1 MTFDLGKFTEKY
13 RLALQTAQEQKPS
26 GGLNGFE
33 LEWNLLDEKFHPLLT
48 VGSGPARQSFVDYLR
63 AEVFPTSLREFSQLE
78 VFHWM
83 IEFATRPHFSPR
95 GAVYEAR
102 LMEAVLV
109 NALARAGA
117 NFGESLNYWHGNL
130 LYPTTIGHDSIPGT
144 WGIAKRRYLEHCVD
158 LYGDSLAT
166 AGIHVNLSLPD
177 PLFEWDFM
185 HLPASERG
193 ERHVD
198 QFKSEFYITATRLMR
213 AFAALFIA
221 TSASTPLQ
229 ARLQDGRAVV
239 VLTGNDSERNLTFPN
254 PPEIDLPD
262 LYRSYKDYKR
272 ISYDL
277 VRRGVRFGNNN
288 WTPIRARSFAEPVER
303 LISMTSDQLSDLYTR
318 GLYAVGEAA
327 PPDEMARQIEE
338 QNLKAR
344 INLAMGR
351 VEIRT
356 DDGGHSLPVD
366 LANLTLKHLLLIRF
380 HADAQFARSFRYD
393 REDIQRARNNEQSA
407 ARQGLQ
413 AGISNPLTGKP
424 ATMREFLIWTLDE
437 MKPLAE
443 SLEMWDDLT
452 PLMEMAA
459 GAPNTAEKLR
469 LRIQQ
474 EIGAGLE
481 IPLEL
486 LQNLVV
492 ERRAQV
498 AADVEII
505 AGQYPSLGVDAEK
518 IGSLL
523 QNGQQE
529 VRQHPVLPILFRTL
543 PSSILETRYAN
554 KTAEIIDLARQLISI
569 PSVTA
574 CPEERLNEVVRAG
587 TFVYDYLHDHG
598 LEVQYFE
605 GKYPAVFA
613 RFPNPT
619 PGTVGKQGQ
628 VLLSGHFDVVAPDP
642 DESQFISRIEGDYL
656 WGRGAADMKTVV
668 ATYMVWMKD
677 VLRSG
682 KQVPNLS
689 LLLVGNEENGEA
701 EAWGTAHVIKAL
713 GDRWGQPYEP
723 GLLIAGERTG
733 ERGDELTGEIC
744 IENRGVVRFDV
755 LARGA
760 RGHSG
765 LPGAGDL
772 SERLITARSALNE
785 IFSRRLVL
793 SSPDGWQSQARFPFI
808 NIGTPGMYNVTA
820 AEGTL
825 GVEVRPIPQED
836 MDAVWAEVQA
846 YCKSNAL
853 ELHLNVMDA
862 GIACNPEN
870 PVLKALLMAVRL
882 VSGKEPGIG
891 KKLAGTS
898 ARFAPGGQGVLWG
911 QAGIGPHSRDEK
923 HYIPSI
929 EPYYK
934 ILSELGNQL
943 NQA

>member
-1 MTFDLGKFTEKY
+1 
-13 RLALQTAQEQKPS
+13 
-26 GGLNGFE
+26 
-33 LEWNLLDEKFHPLLT
+33 
-48 VGSGPARQSFVDYLR
+48 
-63 AEVFPTSLREFSQLE
+63 
-78 VFHWM
+78 
-83 IEFATRPHFSPR
+83 
-95 GAVYEAR
+95 
-102 LMEAVLV
+102 
-109 NALARAGA
+109 
-117 NFGESLNYWHGNL
+117 
-130 LYPTTIGHDSIPGT
+130 
-144 WGIAKRRYLEHCVD
+144 
-158 LYGDSLAT
+158 
-166 AGIHVNLSLPD
+166 
-177 PLFEWDFM
+177 
-185 HLPASERG
+185 
-193 ERHVD
+193 
-198 QFKSEFYITATRLMR
+198 
-213 AFAALFIA
+213 
-221 TSASTPLQ
+221 
-229 ARLQDGRAVV
+229 
-239 VLTGNDSERNLTFPN
+239 
-254 PPEIDLPD
+254 
-262 LYRSYKDYKR
+262 
-272 ISYDL
+272 
-277 VRRGVRFGNNN
+277 
-288 WTPIRARSFAEPVER
+288 
-303 LISMTSDQLSDLYTR
+303 
-318 GLYAVGEAA
+318 
-327 PPDEMARQIEE
+327 
-338 QNLKAR
+338 
-344 INLAMGR
+344 
-351 VEIRT
+351 
-356 DDGGHSLPVD
+356 VD

-413 AGISNPLTGKP
+413 AVINNPLTGKP

-437 MKPLAE
+437 IKPLAE

-474 EIGAGLE
+474 EIGGGLE
-481 IPLEL
+481 IPLQL

-523 QNGQQE
+523 QIGQHE
-529 VRQHPVLPILFRTL
+529 VRQHPGLPILFRAL

-554 KTAEIIDLARQLISI
+554 KTAEIIDLARQLVSI

-587 TFVYDYLHDHG
+587 TFVYDYLHDHD
-598 LEVQYFE
+598 LDVQYFE

-619 PGTVGKQGQ
+619 PGTIGKQGQ

-668 ATYMVWMKD
+668 ATNMVWMKD

-772 SERLITARSALNE
+772 SERLITARTALNE
-785 IFSRRLVL
+785 IFSQRLVL

-825 GVEVRPIPQED
+825 GVEIRPIPQED
-836 MDAVWAEVQA
+836 MAAIWAEVQA

-853 ELHLNVMDA
+853 ELHLNVMDN

-870 PVLKALLMAVRL
+870 PVIKALLKAVRQ
-882 VSGKEPGIG
+882 VSGKEPRIG

-898 ARFAPGGQGVLWG
+898 ARFAPGGQGVVWG

-943 NQA
+943 IQA